1 MKSFEECLLLD
12 FYGNLLTERMR
23 SILELYLNDDLSLAE
38 IAVTEEISRQGV
50 HDTIKRALK
59 QLHEYE
65 DKLGLVARFSSEKKT
80 VDDAIALLNSGK
92 TDEAKELLLGLA
104 NELITE

>member
-12 FYGNLLTERMR
+12 FYGNLLTDRMR
-23 SILELYLNDDLSLAE
+23 SVLELYLNDDLSLAE
-38 IAVTEEISRQGV
+38 IANSEEISRQGV

-65 DKLGLVARFSSEKKT
+65 EKLGLVARFSSEKKT
-80 VDDAIALLNSGK
+80 VDSALDLLNNGNIE
-92 TDEAKELLLGLA
+92 EAKDLLLNLR
-104 NELITE
+104 NELVTE